1 MWWFMNSKIKII
13 ECSINPKHQQ
23 DLIQHEDGICRCI
36 PAGTHGSTPHL
47 LKTLI
52 VIGSE
57 DGRRNELHTFAKR
70 SV

>member
-1 MWWFMNSKIKII
+1 MIKCEQVQLIQYVKVR
-13 ECSINPKHQQ
+13 KHQA

-52 VIGSE
+52 VIGS
-57 DGRRNELHTFAKR
+57 KR
-70 SV
+70 W